1 MQRRVTRVRRW
12 GIGLLA
18 AAGTLSFVAPS
29 AAQTAAPVHLIE
41 IKGVIDPTSADFLRS
56 QIAVAQGEASALII
70 ELNTPGGLDV
80 SMRQMI
86 GDMLDSRVPVVVW
99 IAPRGARA
107 ASAGTFITIAAHR
120 AYMAEATE
128 VGAAAPVNLG
138 GGETDET
145 LTEKVT
151 NDAVAYITE
160 LARLRDRNVEWAEDA
175 VRDAASI
182 GATEAV
188 DIDVVDGIA
197 SSTDEVLEMVD
208 GETVTVGDD
217 SEVELDTWD
226 AAAGEASVEVRR
238 IGMNP
243 FQRLLHLVTQ
253 PEIAYMLISFGS
265 MALLFELYTSGIGL
279 AGILGAVSLM
289 LGFYGLT
296 ILPTNWAAVGLIV
309 LGMAFFLTEIH
320 TPGLGIWTV
329 GGSLALTGG
338 GLLLFA
344 GTALSVSPWV
354 VAAVVGATAP
364 FFLFAMTAALRLR
377 RRPSV
382 IGAASMVGITGE
394 ARTDLTPE
402 GTVMT
407 KGTLWNARSDGDPIP
422 AGSKVRVRSTE
433 GLTLVVGPMTEED

>member
-1 MQRRVTRVRRW
+1 MRRSSARARRW
-12 GIGLLA
+12 GVAGLLV
-18 AAGTLSFVAPS
+18 AGLLSFAAPS
-29 AAQTAAPVHLIE
+29 PAQSNAPVHLIE

-56 QIAVAQGEASALII
+56 QIAVAQDEASALII
-70 ELNTPGGLDV
+70 ELDTPGGLDV

-107 ASAGTFITIAAHR
+107 ASAGTFITIAANL

-128 VGAAAPVNLG
+128 IGAATPVNLG
-138 GGETDET
+138 GGETSET
-145 LTEKVT
+145 LTEKAT

-160 LARLRDRNVEWAEDA
+160 LAGLRGRNAEWAEDA

-188 DIDVVDGIA
+188 EIDVVDGIA
-197 SSTDEVLEMVD
+197 STTDEVLEMMD
-208 GETVTVGDD
+208 GEQVTVGDD
-217 SEVELDTWD
+217 TEVELETWD
-226 AAAGEASVEVRR
+226 AAAGQPTVEIQR

-253 PEIAYMLISFGS
+253 PEVAYMLISFGS

-279 AGILGAVSLM
+279 AGILGAVCLM

-296 ILPTNWAAVGLIV
+296 ILPTNWAAVAMIV
-309 LGMAFFLTEIH
+309 LGMAFFLADIH
-320 TPGLGIWTV
+320 SPGLGIWTV

-344 GTALSVSPWV
+344 GTALSVSPWAI
-354 VAAVVGATAP
+354 AAVVGVSAP
-364 FFLFAMTAALRLR
+364 FFLFAMSAALRLR

-382 IGAASMVGITGE
+382 IGAGAMVGMVGE
-394 ARTDLTPE
+394 ARTDLAPD

-407 KGTLWNARSDGDPIP
+407 KGTLWNARSSGDPIP
-422 AGSKVRVRSTE
+422 AGSKVRVESTE
-433 GLTLVVGPMTEED
+433 GLTLVVGPQIEED